1 MDSASENTAAT
12 EAPRSPGNIL
22 ADERERQ
29 ALSRADIAQRL
40 HMSVFQVEALEIGDY
55 DRLPRGTFLRG
66 FTRNYARAL
75 GLDAEFLVGLL
86 AQDAPREKVPDI
98 VVPTQNIRFD
108 PLGQRLA
115 NPYVK
120 AAGIAAAAL
129 VLGFAAMYW
138 WLFVRPGGGQAS
150 VAKQAAV
157 EVAQPAQPQPAP
169 AVPAEPAPTEAGSGV
184 PATTPGSN
192 ATPGSG
198 NATPATTT
206 TATTTTATTTT
217 ATTATATMAT
227 TPAPAFAAPAA
238 PAFAPAAS
246 APAAPPP
253 VAATGEGLLRLTFRG
268 AAWVEIHDAR
278 GKVLLSR
285 THPGG
290 SSAEVA
296 GKPPFTLVIGNA
308 PEVRL
313 SYNGRD
319 VDLAPHTRVAV
330 ARFTLP

>member
-1 MDSASENTAAT
+1 MDSGTENTAA
-12 EAPRSPGNIL
+12 AQAARPPGAIL

-55 DRLPRGTFLRG
+55 DRLPRGPFLRG

-86 AQDAPREKVPDI
+86 AQDAPREKTPDI

-108 PLGQRLA
+108 PLGQRLS

-138 WLFVRPGGGQAS
+138 WLFVRPSGGPAAA
-150 VAKQAAV
+150 AKKPAV

-169 AVPAEPAPTEAGSGV
+169 AVPADPLP
-184 PATTPGSN
+184 
-192 ATPGSG
+192 PGSG
-198 NATPATTT
+198 TPPEADSTAPGSTATPVATTMP
-206 TATTTTATTTT
+206 A
-217 ATTATATMAT
+217 
-227 TPAPAFAAPAA
+227 PAPAFAAPAA
-238 PAFAPAAS
+238 PAFAPSAS
-246 APAAPPP
+246 APASPPP
-253 VAATGEGLLRLTFRG
+253 AAATGEGLLRLTFRG

-296 GKPPFTLVIGNA
+296 GKAPFTLVIGNA